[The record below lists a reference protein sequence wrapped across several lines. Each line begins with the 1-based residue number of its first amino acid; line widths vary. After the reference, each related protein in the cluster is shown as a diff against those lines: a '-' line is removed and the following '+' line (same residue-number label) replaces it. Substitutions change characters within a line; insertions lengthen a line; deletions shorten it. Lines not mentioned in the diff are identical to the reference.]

1 VEFGRN
7 YGPTSLNKGQA
18 MKIEKEIIFA
28 AKIEEV
34 RQLLEKHG
42 FKNNQPLNENEGF
55 LKVPSSGRAA
65 RKNNIPNE
73 AFAREPGIEEPSS
86 HISTIYDLAE
96 YGSRTLLKITIHGW
110 DKLNPEQAKVEMPRI
125 ALLLER
131 ELSRIKK
138 KLETRRG
145 L

>member
-1 VEFGRN
+1 
-7 YGPTSLNKGQA
+7 
-18 MKIEKEIIFA
+18 MKIEKEFIFA

-34 RQLLEKHG
+34 RELLEKHG
-42 FKNNQPLNENEGF
+42 FRNNQPLNESKSF
-55 LKVPSSGRAA
+55 LKSPSTGRTG
-65 RKNNIPNE
+65 RKNNNPNDISSKE
-73 AFAREPGIEEPSS
+73 SQIEEPGS

-125 ALLLER
+125 ALQLER

-138 KLETRRG
+138 KLETRQV

>member
-7 YGPTSLNKGQA
+7 YGPASLNKGPA

-55 LKVPSSGRAA
+55 LKLSSTGRSG
-65 RKNNIPNE
+65 RKNNIPNDISSKE
-73 AFAREPGIEEPSS
+73 SIIEEPVS

-96 YGSRTLLKITIHGW
+96 YGTRTLLKITIHGW

>member
-7 YGPTSLNKGQA
+7 YGPISLNKGQA

-34 RQLLEKHG
+34 RELLEKHG
-42 FKNNQPLNENEGF
+42 FMNNQPLNENEGF
-55 LKVPSSGRAA
+55 LKLSSIGRVG
-65 RKNNIPNE
+65 RKNNIP
-73 AFAREPGIEEPSS
+73 GDPSS
-86 HISTIYDLAE
+86 KETAIEKPATHISTIYDLAE
-96 YGSRTLLKITIHGW
+96 YGTRTLLKITIHGW

-138 KLETRRG
+138 KLETRQG